1 MYILII
7 MATSSTKHDKS
18 KYIIKDNEL
27 FKMKEVSSEM
37 KNKPECY
44 VKVINKDY
52 FDNMKLI
59 RNYRLLFLT
68 KLHYKKMR
76 KIEKM
81 IEKYHESKEKYY
93 KTENEYILIN
103 YLKKICV
110 YLKECEVIEI
120 ISDDIESFETRFFN
134 IHKFVTESYI
144 YKLHKNFF
152 SCEGE
157 KNAYK
162 YFY

>member
-7 MATSSTKHDKS
+7 MTTSSTKHDKS
-18 KYIIKDNEL
+18 KFIIKDNVL

-37 KNKPECY
+37 KNKPEYY
-44 VKVINKDY
+44 VKVINKNY
-52 FDNMKLI
+52 FDNQKMIL
-59 RNYRLLFLT
+59 NYHLLFLS

-81 IEKYHESKEKYY
+81 IEKYHELKEKYY

-110 YLKECEVIEI
+110 YLKECGVIEI
-120 ISDDIESFETRFFN
+120 LTDD
-134 IHKFVTESYI
+134 Y
-144 YKLHKNFF
+144 
-152 SCEGE
+152 
-157 KNAYK
+157 
-162 YFY
+162 